1 MEKFLVLLLAGI
13 GLYLLSPVITAKGKE
28 KRCSAYT
35 SATVTDLKTV
45 AKRRRFKKV
54 NSYIPT
60 VTYEVDGR
68 PYTGI
73 YPRTYDPEE
82 YHTGDSCWVMYNPVN
97 PREYY
102 QYDELVTVKNR
113 LLAVAGG
120 WFLLLAGTVMFAVYF

>member
-45 AKRRRFKKV
+45 AKKRRFKKV
-54 NSYIPT
+54 LCYIPT
-60 VTYEVDGR
+60 VSYEVGGMT
-68 PYTGI
+68 YTGI
-73 YPRTYDPEE
+73 YPRTFDPEE
-82 YHTGDSCWVMYNPVN
+82 YHIGDSCWVMYNPKN

-120 WFLLLAGTVMFAVYF
+120 WFLVMAGTAMFAML